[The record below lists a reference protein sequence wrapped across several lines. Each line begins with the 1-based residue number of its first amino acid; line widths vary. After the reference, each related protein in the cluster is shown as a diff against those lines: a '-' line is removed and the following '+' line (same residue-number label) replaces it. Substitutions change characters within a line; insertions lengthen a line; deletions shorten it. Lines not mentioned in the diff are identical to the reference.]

1 MSRYSPFHPNS
12 ETTLEAASEWRDRC
26 LKRDGSLFGP
36 DLLWS
41 HEGLTEVA
49 QRFSGAVEGG
59 GGGFYEKLTQQFE
72 GASPNA
78 CKLLSEILWILYL
91 FPNNMGPRSKREGI
105 GNVWAWSG
113 APLEGE
119 QAERLLSDDVLKGLG
134 SGGPGF
140 MNHRPR
146 ELGFLIRA
154 MTSFKS
160 FSPEMQLSLLNDGWA
175 FATWLDEL
183 PDAGR
188 RQLKLM
194 LPHLLFPDTF
204 ERFSSAG
211 QVGQVL
217 ETLGNLPRTTVNQ
230 MTKIEQDRELA
241 RVRQELEESRGELID
256 FYQPDVK
263 DVWDPAKEIADV
275 STPASVGIHDSAGA
289 EEISSSMPLNQ
300 ILYGPPGTGKT
311 FQVVDRAIAILD
323 PNFLVRSEGHRK
335 GLKDR
340 FDELVDEGS
349 IRFVTF
355 HQSFSYEEFIEGLRA
370 ETTEAGSVRYV
381 VRDGILKSFCESSV
395 RPFKL
400 GEQFSSGYVVSR
412 CTPEILWL
420 DKPNGSQL
428 PFPWKV
434 LDELADAVRHGKLT
448 VQDIRDKKVFDLIP
462 DCRLEKFLVNGYNNI
477 IPVLVERLLE
487 RPSSISDVLR
497 KRVLIIDEINRG
509 NISKI
514 LGETITLIE
523 PSKRL
528 GSKEALTTILP
539 YSKTTFG
546 VPVGLHIIG
555 TMNTADRSL
564 ASIDMALRRRFVFEE
579 IEPQTTQLEGVEIAG
594 VDLAQLLSVMNARIE
609 ALLDRDHRLGHAYF
623 LNLQAS
629 DDIDQLKE
637 LFSRRIV
644 PLLKEYFF
652 DDWRRIRLVLNDQ
665 RKNDPRDQFVVEGPH
680 DAAALFGPE
689 QHGVA
694 INGTWRINATAFD
707 RPEAYR
713 QIIGGQNADH

>member
-1 MSRYSPFHPNS
+1 MSRYSPFHLNS
-12 ETTLEAASEWRDRC
+12 EITLDAAISWRDRC
-26 LKRDGSLFGP
+26 LTKGGSLFGS
-36 DLLWS
+36 DQLWS
-41 HEGLTEVA
+41 LESLSEVA
-49 QRFSGAVEGG
+49 DRFSGAVESGI
-59 GGGFYEKLTQQFE
+59 GGFYDKLTQQFE
-72 GASPNA
+72 GASPSA

-91 FPNNMGPRSKREGI
+91 FPINMGPGSKRDGI
-105 GNVWAWSG
+105 RKVWAWSG
-113 APLEGE
+113 APLAGE
-119 QAERLLSDDVLKGLG
+119 QADRLLSDDVLKGLG

-154 MTSFKS
+154 MISFKS
-160 FSPEMQLSLLNDGWA
+160 LQHDMRMALLHDPWA
-175 FATWLDEL
+175 FAKWLDEV
-183 PDAGR
+183 PDGGR
-188 RQLKLM
+188 RQLKLI
-194 LPHLLFPDTF
+194 LPHLLFPEMF

-211 QVGQVL
+211 QVRQVL
-217 ETLGNLPRTTVNQ
+217 EVFGNLARKTVGR
-230 MTKIEQDRELA
+230 MTKIELDHELA
-241 RVRQELEESRGELID
+241 RVREELEESRGGPID
-256 FYQPDVK
+256 FYQPDIK
-263 DVWDPAKEIADV
+263 AVWDPSEEVKDAPI
-275 STPASVGIHDSAGA
+275 STIGTEAVAATSPTV
-289 EEISSSMPLNQ
+289 PLNQ

-311 FQVVDRAIAILD
+311 FHVVDRAIAILD
-323 PNFLVRSEGHRK
+323 PEFLVRSEGDRE
-335 GLKDR
+335 GLKER
-340 FDELVDEGS
+340 FDELIDEGL

-370 ETTEAGSVRYV
+370 ETTEEGSIRYV
-381 VRDGILKSFCESSV
+381 VRDGILKSFCTSLSQ
-395 RPFKL
+395 PFKV
-400 GEQFSSGYVVSR
+400 GEQFSSGYVVIR
-412 CTPEILWL
+412 CTQEILWL

-434 LDELADAVRHGKLT
+434 LDELAEIVRRGQIT
-448 VQDIRDKKVFDLIP
+448 VQDIRDKKVFDLVP

-487 RPSSISDVLR
+487 SSSQSKNDILQ
-497 KRVLIIDEINRG
+497 KKVLIIDEINRG

-528 GSKEALTTILP
+528 GAKEALTTILP
-539 YSKTTFG
+539 YSKSRFG

-555 TMNTADRSL
+555 TMNTVDRSL
-564 ASIDMALRRRFVFEE
+564 TSIDMALRRRFVFEE
-579 IEPQTTQLEGVEIAG
+579 VEPETTQLEGVEIAG
-594 VDLAQLLSVMNARIE
+594 VDLAQLLTVMNARIE

-629 DDIDQLKE
+629 DETDQLKE

-665 RKNDPRDQFVVEGPH
+665 RKNDPEDQFIVEGPH

-689 QHGVA
+689 HQGVA
-694 INGTWRINATAFD
+694 INRTWRINAAAFD
-707 RPEAYR
+707 RPTAYR
-713 QIIGGQNADH
+713 QIIGGQNANH

>member
-1 MSRYSPFHPNS
+1 MSRYSPFHLNS
-12 ETTLEAASEWRDRC
+12 EITLKAAAIWRDRC
-26 LKRDGSLFGP
+26 LTMEGSLFGAEH
-36 DLLWS
+36 LWS
-41 HEGLTEVA
+41 VETLSEVA
-49 QRFSGAVEGG
+49 DRFSGAVEGG
-59 GGGFYEKLTQQFE
+59 VGGFYDKLTEQFD
-72 GASPNA
+72 GASPSA
-78 CKLLSEILWILYL
+78 CKLLSEMLWILYL
-91 FPNNMGPRSKREGI
+91 FDIKMGPVSKRNGI
-105 GNVWAWSG
+105 RRVWAWSG
-113 APLEGE
+113 APLTGE
-119 QAERLLSDDVLKGLG
+119 QADQLLSDDVLKGLG

-154 MTSFKS
+154 MMSFKS
-160 FSPEMQLSLLNDGWA
+160 LQSDKQMSLLNDSWT
-175 FATWLDEL
+175 FATWLDEV
-183 PDAGR
+183 PDEGR
-188 RQLKLM
+188 RQLKLI
-194 LPHLLFPDTF
+194 LPHLLFPETF

-211 QVGQVL
+211 QVRQVVNAF
-217 ETLGNLPRTTVNQ
+217 GNLPRKTIRQ
-230 MTKIEQDRELA
+230 MSKIELDRELA
-241 RVRQELEESRGELID
+241 RVREELEKSRGGPID
-256 FYQPDVK
+256 FYQADIK
-263 DVWDPAKEIADV
+263 TVWDPSEEVEDAPSSTSVLGAVADG
-275 STPASVGIHDSAGA
+275 TPSATV
-289 EEISSSMPLNQ
+289 PLNQ

-311 FQVVDRAIAILD
+311 FQVVDRALAILD
-323 PNFLVRSEGHRK
+323 PEFLVRSEGDRE
-335 GLKDR
+335 GLKER
-340 FDELVDEGS
+340 FDELVDEGL

-370 ETTEAGSVRYV
+370 ETTEEGSVRYV
-381 VRDGILKSFCESSV
+381 VRDGVLKSFCTHSQ
-395 RPFKL
+395 PFKV
-400 GEQFSSGYVVSR
+400 GEQFSSAYVVSR
-412 CTPEILWL
+412 CTQEILWL

-434 LDELADAVRHGKLT
+434 LDELAGMVRRGQIT
-448 VQDIRDKKVFDLIP
+448 VQDIRDKKVFDLVP

-477 IPVLVERLLE
+477 ISVIVERLLE
-487 RPSSISDVLR
+487 RSPQSRNEIHQ

-528 GSKEALTTILP
+528 GTKEALTTILP
-539 YSKTTFG
+539 YSKSRFG
-546 VPVGLHIIG
+546 VPVGIHIIG

-629 DDIDQLKE
+629 DKIDQLKE

-665 RKNDPRDQFVVEGPH
+665 RKNDPDDRFIIEGPH
-680 DAAALFGPE
+680 DAAALFGTENP
-689 QHGVA
+689 GVA
-694 INGTWRINATAFD
+694 TNGTWRINTAAFD
-707 RPEAYR
+707 RPTAYR
-713 QIIGGQNADH
+713 QIIGEHNADS

>member
-1 MSRYSPFHPNS
+1 MSRYSPFHLNS
-12 ETTLEAASEWRDRC
+12 EITLDAATVWRNRC
-26 LKRDGSLFGP
+26 LTAEGSLFGYE
-36 DLLWS
+36 LLWTS
-41 HEGLTEVA
+41 EGLSEVA
-49 QRFSGAVEGG
+49 ERFSGSVERGVG
-59 GGGFYEKLTQQFE
+59 DFYDKLTQQFE

-78 CKLLSEILWILYL
+78 CKLMSELLWILYL
-91 FPNNMGPRSKREGI
+91 FPINMGPDSKRYGVRK
-105 GNVWAWSG
+105 VWAWSG
-113 APLEGE
+113 ATLERD
-119 QAERLLSDDVLKGLG
+119 QAEQFLSDDVLKGLG

-140 MNHRPR
+140 MSHRPR

-154 MTSFKS
+154 MMSFKS
-160 FSPEMQLSLLNDGWA
+160 LPPDMQASLLQDAWA
-175 FATWLDEL
+175 FAKWLDEV
-183 PDAGR
+183 PDEGR
-188 RQLKLM
+188 RQLKLI
-194 LPHLLFPDTF
+194 LPHLLFPETF

-211 QVGQVL
+211 QVRQVL
-217 ETLGNLPRTTVNQ
+217 EAFANLPRKTVGR
-230 MTKIEQDRELA
+230 MSKIELDRELT
-241 RVRQELEESRGELID
+241 RVREKLEKNQGGPID
-256 FYQPDVK
+256 FYQPDIK
-263 DVWDPAKEIADV
+263 AVWDPSEEVNDAP
-275 STPASVGIHDSAGA
+275 SPMSATGTDA
-289 EEISSSMPLNQ
+289 APSATAPLNQ

-311 FQVVDRAIAILD
+311 FQVVDRAVAILD
-323 PNFLVRSEGHRK
+323 PEFLVRSEGDRE
-335 GLKDR
+335 GLKER
-340 FDELVDEGS
+340 FDELVEEGL

-381 VRDGILKSFCESSV
+381 VRDGVFKSFCASQAP
-395 RPFKL
+395 PFKV

-412 CTPEILWL
+412 STREILWL

-428 PFPWKV
+428 PFPWEV
-434 LDELADAVRHGKLT
+434 LEELAETVRRGQIT
-448 VQDIRDKKVFDLIP
+448 VQDIRDKKVFDLVP

-487 RPSSISDVLR
+487 RSSQNRNDILR
-497 KRVLIIDEINRG
+497 KKVLIIDEINRG

-528 GSKEALTTILP
+528 GAKEALTTILP
-539 YSKTTFG
+539 YSKSRFG

-579 IEPQTTQLEGVEIAG
+579 VEPQTTQLEGVEIAG
-594 VDLAQLLSVMNARIE
+594 IDLAQLLSVMNARIE

-629 DDIDQLKE
+629 DEIEQLEE

-665 RKNDPRDQFVVEGPH
+665 RKADPKDQFVVEGPY
-680 DAAALFGPE
+680 DAATLFGPE
-689 QHGVA
+689 NHGIA
-694 INGTWRINATAFD
+694 INGTWQINTAAFD

-713 QIIGGQNADH
+713 QIIGAQYADR

>member
-1 MSRYSPFHPNS
+1 MSRYSPFHSNS
-12 ETTLEAASEWRDRC
+12 ETTLAAATEWRDRC

-36 DLLWS
+36 DHLWS
-41 HEGLTEVA
+41 NEGLAEVA
-49 QRFSGAVEGG
+49 ERFSGAVESGV
-59 GGGFYEKLTQQFE
+59 GGFYEKLTHQFE

-91 FPNNMGPRSKREGI
+91 FPNNMGPHSKREGI
-105 GNVWAWSG
+105 GDVWAWSG
-113 APLEGE
+113 APLKGE
-119 QAERLLSDDVLKGLG
+119 QADRLLSDDVLKGLG

-146 ELGFLIRA
+146 EMGFLIRA
-154 MTSFKS
+154 VMSFKLLS
-160 FSPEMQLSLLNDGWA
+160 SEQQLSLLDDSWA
-175 FATWLDEL
+175 FATWLDEQ

-194 LPHLLFPDTF
+194 LPHLLFPETF
-204 ERFSSAG
+204 ERFSSTG
-211 QVGQVL
+211 QIRQVL
-217 ETLGNLPRTTVNQ
+217 ETLGNLPRATVRR
-230 MTKIEQDRELA
+230 MTKIERDRELA

-263 DVWDPAKEIADV
+263 EVWDPAKEINDAPTPTSVSINDV
-275 STPASVGIHDSAGA
+275 AGA
-289 EEISSSMPLNQ
+289 GDVTSSMPLNQ

-311 FQVVDRAIAILD
+311 FQVVDRAVAILD
-323 PNFLVRSEGHRK
+323 PAFLVRSEGDRE
-335 GLKDR
+335 GLKER

-381 VRDGILKSFCESSV
+381 VRDGILKSFCELPIQ
-395 RPFKL
+395 PFKL

-434 LDELADAVRHGKLT
+434 LDELAEAVRRGKLT
-448 VQDIRDKKVFDLIP
+448 VQDIREKKVFDLIP

-477 IPVLVERLLE
+477 IPVLVERILE
-487 RPSSISDVLR
+487 RTSTKNDVLR
-497 KRVLIIDEINRG
+497 KKVLIIDEINRG

-528 GSKEALTTILP
+528 GAKEALTTILP

-629 DDIDQLKE
+629 DDIDQLRE
-637 LFSRRIV
+637 LFSRRLV

-680 DAAALFGPE
+680 DATALFGPE

-694 INGTWRINATAFD
+694 INGTWRINATALD

-713 QIIGGQNADH
+713 QIIGEQNAHR